1 LFSVFFLIERW
12 VACSGKLSI
21 AYYAA
26 IHDPVIILVA
36 VISVVADKKVWPKS
50 SISITNTS
58 RNRKTFIN
66 HLTILYPKI
75 TQKKIKFN

>member
-1 LFSVFFLIERW
+1 V
-12 VACSGKLSI
+12 GKLSI

-36 VISVVADKKVWPKS
+36 VIIVVADKKVWPKN

-58 RNRKTFIN
+58 RNHKTFIN
-66 HLTILYPKI
+66 HLTILYSKI
-75 TQKKIKFN
+75 TQKNKIQLNKKNLNKPGLFF